1 MELNSAFLRAM
12 LRETLSDPQ
21 AAARKLMDMNP
32 PMEARW
38 LGLAVVVVLS
48 VLLGQASVL
57 MMATEDTAFVMGGGA
72 SAIVQGAALLMVVYS
87 AHMVGRLFG
96 GAGSFADAVL
106 LVSWLQFMMVVLQV
120 IQVAA
125 LFLVPPLSGMIG
137 IIAITLFL
145 WVLTNFVAVL
155 HGFQSLGKVFGMIL
169 VTFMAIAFVVAFL
182 LALLGV
188 QGPGMVDA

>member
-1 MELNSAFLRAM
+1 MELNAAFLRAM
-12 LRETLSDPQ
+12 LRETLSNPQ
-21 AAARKLMDMNP
+21 EAARKLIAINP
-32 PMEARW
+32 PMEARG
-38 LGLAVVVVLS
+38 LALAVVVVLS

-57 MMATEDTAFVMGGGA
+57 LMAGSDAPFVMGVGA
-72 SAIVQGAALLMVVYS
+72 SAIVQGGALLMVVYA
-87 AHMVGRLFG
+87 AHAVGRMFG
-96 GAGSFADAVL
+96 GSGSFPDAVL

-125 LFLVPPLSGMIG
+125 LVLVPPLSGMIG

-145 WVLTNFVAVL
+145 WVLTNFVAAL
-155 HGFQSLGKVFGMIL
+155 HGFTSLGKVFGMIL

-182 LALLGV
+182 LALLGI

>member
-48 VLLGQASVL
+48 VLLGKASVL
-57 MMATEDTAFVMGGGA
+57 MMATEDTAFVMGVGA

-155 HGFQSLGKVFGMIL
+155 HGVQSLGKVFGMIL
-169 VTFMAIAFVVAFL
+169 VTFMAFAFVVAFL

-188 QGPGMVDA
+188 QGPGVVDA